1 MFILY
6 QLNNVPFKITI
17 FQFVRLNIRN
27 SVEQL
32 IYRHTL
38 QIYPV
43 THDILVQ
50 FLESVV
56 SIPSVNLPLVVLS
69 IHLYHDEKYEC
80 NLYFL
85 ISQISHNIESFFL
98 ALANIFLAKCVKIF
112 FDYPKGRPYQI
123 DNSYHPQ
130 SIKDDDNRFPLQGY
144 GGTIP
149 QDRRKSDQEADII
162 MSSCKIICIVF
173 VLFRFRISQI
183 RQ

>member
-1 MFILY
+1 MPILY

-32 IYRHTL
+32 IYRHPL
-38 QIYPV
+38 QVYPV

-80 NLYFL
+80 QLYFL
-85 ISQISHNIESFFL
+85 ISQISHITQYHYLFFFL
-98 ALANIFLAKCVKIF
+98 PNVSKSSLTIQKADHTKQAIVITLRVSRMMTIAFHSREMEGLLHRIATIAIK
-112 FDYPKGRPYQI
+112 
-123 DNSYHPQ
+123 NSEYYITLTAVEVRTYFIA
-130 SIKDDDNRFPLQGY
+130 SN
-144 GGTIP
+144 GTN
-149 QDRRKSDQEADII
+149 
-162 MSSCKIICIVF
+162 CKI
-173 VLFRFRISQI
+173 
-183 RQ
+183 